1 MSLSI
6 FLRSKDSGEDNSDEM
21 DKKYPIFISYAHENY
36 DKVNHIKK
44 ALKDHRLFEAL
55 VVEDKNKPNQA
66 LGKLI
71 KEGIDAS
78 ICVIPILSPQS
89 YRKQWI
95 NQEIG
100 YAEGRKKII
109 PIIEARVLGKLHGFV
124 NDQNQCPYSYNARDR
139 QHRREENKSFMR
151 KFRQLICDFE
161 KEYEDEN
168 YVSGYNPSGKVTMK
182 RTIFPHQPLGTSSK
196 TGEACPE
203 GGIWVTDFEPIQV
216 RSIPKGTKMPSIQ
229 GHSVKWKLSEY
240 LDNLNNSPNG

>member
-71 KEGIDAS
+71 RDGIDKS

-100 YAEGRKKII
+100 YAEGRKRII
-109 PIIEARVLGKLHGFV
+109 PIVEARVLGKLSGFV

-139 QHRREENKSFMR
+139 QHRREENKGFMR
-151 KFRQLICDFE
+151 KFRLLIKDLE
-161 KEYEDEN
+161 EEYNETRQPN
-168 YVSGYNPSGKVTMK
+168 KLVTLKPGGVSIVSP
-182 RTIFPHQPLGTSSK
+182 
-196 TGEACPE
+196 
-203 GGIWVTDFEPIQV
+203 
-216 RSIPKGTKMPSIQ
+216 PKDTF
-229 GHSVKWKLSEY
+229 
-240 LDNLNNSPNG
+240 